1 MTVEQGSPYGIP
13 PSSFFD
19 AQVSDQFEVILDA
32 INYPFVETIYGPTTQ
47 WLFALAYLISP
58 GELWPLQLLI
68 GLSDLLVVLLLLKL
82 AKPTAVL
89 LYAWSP
95 LVIKEFVI
103 TTHPDVLGVM
113 FILLALVLLSN
124 KKYLTSV
131 GICMALACGVKI
143 FAIMVLPFILRFEW
157 KAWLAF
163 IITAILIAL
172 PFGLRDAWLPG
183 GLSAMSSD
191 WLFNAPIY
199 FLAELIAGS
208 WLSLS
213 ALKFT
218 LIGILG
224 AASATYLL
232 RFLMKGPDTI
242 VHKELRGDLLYLGLF
257 LCAPAFNAWYL
268 IWLLPFAVIRPSVWA
283 WVLSISIMFS
293 YASGINLNNTGLE
306 AYQHSGWMLSI
317 EFMPPVIAII
327 LISLSKRLSP
337 NNEN

>member
-113 FILLALVLLSN
+113 FILLALALLSN

-143 FAIMVLPFILRFEW
+143 FAIMVLPF
-157 KAWLAF
+157 
-163 IITAILIAL
+163 
-172 PFGLRDAWLPG
+172 
-183 GLSAMSSD
+183 
-191 WLFNAPIY
+191 
-199 FLAELIAGS
+199 
-208 WLSLS
+208 LSLIHIS
-213 ALKFT
+213 EPT
-218 LIGILG
+218 
-224 AASATYLL
+224 
-232 RFLMKGPDTI
+232 RP
-242 VHKELRGDLLYLGLF
+242 LY
-257 LCAPAFNAWYL
+257 
-268 IWLLPFAVIRPSVWA
+268 I
-283 WVLSISIMFS
+283 S
-293 YASGINLNNTGLE
+293 YAV
-306 AYQHSGWMLSI
+306 
-317 EFMPPVIAII
+317 F
-327 LISLSKRLSP
+327 
-337 NNEN
+337 